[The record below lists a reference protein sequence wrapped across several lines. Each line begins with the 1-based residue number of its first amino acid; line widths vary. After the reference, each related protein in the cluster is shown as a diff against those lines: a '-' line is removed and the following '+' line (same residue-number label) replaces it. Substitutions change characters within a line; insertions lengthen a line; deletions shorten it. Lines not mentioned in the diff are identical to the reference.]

1 MKKIKILAGVA
12 GVGKSTYINQ
22 HKKDN
27 DLVLSSDQ
35 LRIEMY
41 GNLEEGNKHNGEVFN
56 ELNNRLRQAIKTH
69 DGDIYYD
76 KTSVSR
82 KQRAGLYKQIKKTA
96 ELNDYEIEVVLLH
109 KPLEQIKE
117 QNNERTGFARV
128 PDDVVERMY
137 KALQAPRIGVDCDS
151 FRVVAPDF
159 SEYMDEINHRV
170 DEPHN
175 SPYHAESLQEH
186 MDMVN
191 RSAEKTNDER
201 LIELAY
207 HHDLGKAVSRTRN
220 NKRSLATDYI
230 RHLYGEHD
238 RYMGHE
244 NVGSIYYLVKHKD
257 NLTPEVSDM
266 SMMIEYHM
274 LAHEQIPAQ
283 LIHRDKLSP
292 EMLETLAEF
301 AEIDSK
307 ARILDQTIFDTYQK
321 YLNSKNDLT
330 KAYQQKDSILI
341 STNFDR
347 DLHTL
352 KYLHGGV
359 DFTDIVNRNARGLTY
374 DSDGNIVTIGFEKF
388 FNYRQLDEYQTY
400 TDEFKEKYA
409 NTNRNLNLEVYE
421 KLDGTFITL
430 GLDKNDNLVAATSS
444 STRTEFTP
452 LAEDYFNNL
461 PNIDKIKTFMK
472 NTNMSLM
479 FEYTSPDNVIV
490 IPYDQTEFTLIGAR
504 QRDLTTPISE
514 YQELQVIAGIL
525 DLKVCQSQKMDL
537 DQIIEYQKTNKT
549 SEGFVARNEHGNLLK
564 FKTDYWF
571 EEKAKFGDIFF
582 GKTLTQQSVDIY
594 VDLYMNDEMDDFIA
608 YKNQRVGKGGLH
620 EIDQLYNQLQT
631 RVFEYR
637 TLTDKYKDFSRRDI
651 AQLDIDNMG
660 KSIIFKNKES
670 DEFTL
675 DEKQVKKIINEI
687 VQDIKANGQEFSEPS
702 IKDTEIDQLA
712 DQILDNILENSIQ
725 M

>member
-76 KTSVSR
+76 TTAVSR

-96 ELNDYEIEVVLLH
+96 ELNNYEIEVVLLH
-109 KPLEQIKE
+109 KPLEQNKA
-117 QNNERTGFARV
+117 QNNQRTGFARV
-128 PDDVVERMY
+128 PDDVIERMY
-137 KALQAPRIGVDCDS
+137 KALKAPRIGVDCDS
-151 FRVVAPDF
+151 VQVVAPDF
-159 SEYMDEINHRV
+159 SEYMDEINHRI

-175 SPYHAESLQEH
+175 SPYHAETLQEH

-191 RSAEKTNDER
+191 GLAEKTKDER

-244 NVGSIYYLVKHKD
+244 NVGSIYYLVKNKD

-274 LAHEQIPAQ
+274 LAHEEIPAQ
-283 LIHRDKLSP
+283 LIHRDKISP
-292 EMLETLAEF
+292 EMLETLAAF
-301 AEIDSK
+301 AGMDSN

-347 DLHTL
+347 DLYTV

-359 DFTDIVNRNARGLTY
+359 DFTDIMNRNARGLTY

-400 TDEFKEKYA
+400 TDDFKEKYSD
-409 NTNRNLNLEVYE
+409 TNRNLNLEVYE
-421 KLDGTFITL
+421 KLDGTFIAL
-430 GLDKNDNLVAATSS
+430 GLDKNENLVAATSS
-444 STRTEFTP
+444 STSSKYTQI
-452 LAEDYFNNL
+452 AEDYFNNL

-479 FEYTSPDNVIV
+479 FEYTSPDNLIV
-490 IPYDQTEFTLIGAR
+490 IPYNQTEFTLIGAR
-504 QRDLTTPISE
+504 QRDINAPISE
-514 YQELQVIAGIL
+514 YKELQVIAGL
-525 DLKVCQSQKMDL
+525 FDLKVCQSQKMDL

-549 SEGFVARNEHGNLLK
+549 SEGFVARNEYGNLLK

-571 EEKAKFGDIFF
+571 EEKENLGDLFF
-582 GKTLTQQSVDIY
+582 GNPLTQQKVNKY
-594 VDLYMNDEMDDFIA
+594 VELYLNDEMDDFLA

-620 EIDQLYNQLQT
+620 EIDHVYNQLQT
-631 RVFEYR
+631 RVSEYK
-637 TLTDKYKDFSRRDI
+637 TLTDKYKDLSRRDI
-651 AQLDIDNMG
+651 AQLDIDNIG
-660 KSIIFKNKES
+660 KSIIFRNKER
-670 DEFTL
+670 DGFTL

-687 VQDIKANGQEFSEPS
+687 VNDIKNSSKLDVSES
-702 IKDTEIDQLA
+702 IKDLDELA
-712 DQILDNILENSIQ
+712 DQIMDNIVENSIQ

>member
-22 HKKDN
+22 HKKEN
-27 DLVLSSDQ
+27 DIVLSSDQ
-35 LRIEMY
+35 LRIELY
-41 GNLEEGNKHNGEVFN
+41 GNLEEGNKYNGEVFN
-56 ELNNRLRQAIKTH
+56 ELNNRLRQAIKTG

-76 KTSVSR
+76 TTAVSR

-128 PDDVVERMY
+128 PDDVIERMY

-151 FRVVAPDF
+151 FQVIAPDF

-170 DEPHN
+170 NESHN

-191 RSAEKTNDER
+191 RSAKETNNER

-244 NVGSIYYLVKHKD
+244 NVGSIYYLVKNKD
-257 NLTPEVSDM
+257 NLTPDVSDM

-283 LIHRDKLSP
+283 LIHRDKISP
-292 EMLETLAEF
+292 EMLATLSEF

-347 DLHTL
+347 DLYTL

-359 DFTDIVNRNARGLTY
+359 DFTDIMNRNARGLTY

-400 TDEFKEKYA
+400 TDDFKEKYSD
-409 NTNRNLNLEVYE
+409 TNRNLNLEVYE

-430 GLDKNDNLVAATSS
+430 GLDKNENLVAATSS
-444 STRTEFTP
+444 STSSKYTQI
-452 LAEDYFNNL
+452 AEDYFNNL

-479 FEYTSPDNVIV
+479 FEYTSPDNLIV
-490 IPYDQTEFTLIGAR
+490 IPYNQTEFTLIGAR
-504 QRDLTTPISE
+504 QRDITAPISE
-514 YQELQVIAGIL
+514 YKELQVIAGL
-525 DLKVCQSQKMDL
+525 FDLKVCQSQKMDL

-549 SEGFVARNEHGNLLK
+549 SEGFVARNEYGNLLK

-571 EEKAKFGDIFF
+571 EEKENLGDLFF
-582 GKTLTQQSVDIY
+582 GNPLTQQKVNKY
-594 VDLYMNDEMDDFIA
+594 VELYLNDEMDDFIA
-608 YKNQRVGKGGLH
+608 YKNQRVGKGGLQ
-620 EIDQLYNQLQT
+620 EIDHLYNQLQT
-631 RVFEYR
+631 RVSEYK
-637 TLTDKYKDFSRRDI
+637 TLTDKYKDLSRRDI
-651 AQLDIDNMG
+651 AQLDIDNIG
-660 KSIIFKNKES
+660 KSIIFKNKER
-670 DEFTL
+670 DGFTL

-687 VQDIKANGQEFSEPS
+687 VNDIKNSSKLDVSES
-702 IKDTEIDQLA
+702 IKDLDELA
-712 DQILDNILENSIQ
+712 DQIMDNIVENSIQ

>member
-12 GVGKSTYINQ
+12 GVGKSTYINK

-35 LRIEMY
+35 LRIELY

-56 ELNNRLRQAIKTH
+56 ELNNRLRQAIKTS

-76 KTSVSR
+76 TTAVSR

-117 QNNERTGFARV
+117 QNNQRTGFARV
-128 PDDVVERMY
+128 PDDIIERMY
-137 KALQAPRIGVDCDS
+137 KALQAPRIGVDCDR
-151 FRVVAPDF
+151 FQVVAPDF

-170 DEPHN
+170 AEPHN

-191 RSAEKTNDER
+191 MSAEQTKEER

-244 NVGSIYYLVKHKD
+244 NVGSIYYLVKNKD

-274 LAHEQIPAQ
+274 LAHEEIPAQ

-301 AEIDSK
+301 AEIDSN

-321 YLNSKNDLT
+321 YLNSKNNLT

-352 KYLHGGV
+352 KYLHDGV
-359 DFTDIVNRNARGLTY
+359 DFTDQRNRNARGLTY

-400 TDEFKEKYA
+400 TDDFKEKYSD
-409 NTNRNLNLEVYE
+409 TKRNLNLEVYE

-430 GLDKNDNLVAATSS
+430 GIDKNDNLVAATSN
-444 STRTEFTP
+444 STRLQYTQI
-452 LAEDYFNNL
+452 AEDYFNNL

-479 FEYTSPDNVIV
+479 FEYTSPDNLIV
-490 IPYDQTEFTLIGAR
+490 IPYEQTEFTLIGAR
-504 QRDLTTPISE
+504 QRDINAPISE
-514 YQELQVIAGIL
+514 YKELQVIAGL
-525 DLKVCQSQKMDL
+525 FDLKVCQSQKMDL

-549 SEGFVARNEHGNLLK
+549 SEGFVARNEYGNLLK

-571 EEKAKFGDIFF
+571 EEKETLGDLFF
-582 GKTLTQQSVDIY
+582 GNPLTQQKVNKY
-594 VDLYMNDEMDDFIA
+594 VELYMNDEMDDFLA
-608 YKNQRVGKGGLH
+608 YKNQRVGKGGLQ

-631 RVFEYR
+631 RVSEYK
-637 TLTDKYKDFSRRDI
+637 TLTDKYKDLSRRDI
-651 AQLDIDNMG
+651 AQLDIDDIG
-660 KSIIFKNKES
+660 KSIIFRNKER
-670 DEFTL
+670 DEFTV
-675 DEKQVKKIINEI
+675 DEKQVKKIASEI
-687 VQDIKANGQEFSEPS
+687 VNDLKNSPKLDASES
-702 IKDTEIDQLA
+702 IKDLDELA
-712 DQILDNILENSIQ
+712 DQILDNMLENSIQ

>member
-12 GVGKSTYINQ
+12 GVDKSTYINQ
-22 HKKDN
+22 HKKEN
-27 DLVLSSDQ
+27 DIVLSSDQ
-35 LRIEMY
+35 LRIELY
-41 GNLEEGNKHNGEVFN
+41 GNLEEGNKYNGEVFN
-56 ELNNRLRQAIKTH
+56 ELNNRLRQAIKTG

-76 KTSVSR
+76 TTAVSR

-128 PDDVVERMY
+128 PDDVIERMY

-151 FRVVAPDF
+151 FQVIAPDF

-170 DEPHN
+170 NESHN

-191 RSAEKTNDER
+191 RSAKETNNER

-244 NVGSIYYLVKHKD
+244 NVGSIYYLVKNKD
-257 NLTPEVSDM
+257 NLTPDVSDM

-283 LIHRDKLSP
+283 LIHRDKISP
-292 EMLETLAEF
+292 EMLATLSEF

-347 DLHTL
+347 DLYTL

-359 DFTDIVNRNARGLTY
+359 DFTDIMNRNARGLTY

-400 TDEFKEKYA
+400 TDDFKEKYSD
-409 NTNRNLNLEVYE
+409 TNRNLNLEVYE

-430 GLDKNDNLVAATSS
+430 GLDKNENLVAATSS
-444 STRTEFTP
+444 STSSKYTQI
-452 LAEDYFNNL
+452 AEDYFNNL

-479 FEYTSPDNVIV
+479 FEYTSPDNLIV
-490 IPYDQTEFTLIGAR
+490 IPYNQTEFTLIGAR
-504 QRDLTTPISE
+504 QRDITAPISE
-514 YQELQVIAGIL
+514 YKELQVIAGL
-525 DLKVCQSQKMDL
+525 FDLKVCQSQKMDL

-549 SEGFVARNEHGNLLK
+549 SEGFVARNEYGNLLK

-571 EEKAKFGDIFF
+571 EEKENLGDLFF
-582 GKTLTQQSVDIY
+582 GNPLTQQKVNKY
-594 VDLYMNDEMDDFIA
+594 VELYLNDEMDDFIA
-608 YKNQRVGKGGLH
+608 YKNQRVGKGGLQ
-620 EIDQLYNQLQT
+620 EIDHLYNQLQT
-631 RVFEYR
+631 RVSEYK
-637 TLTDKYKDFSRRDI
+637 TLTDKYKDLSRRDI
-651 AQLDIDNMG
+651 AQLDIDNIG
-660 KSIIFKNKES
+660 KSIIFKNKER
-670 DEFTL
+670 DGFTL

-687 VQDIKANGQEFSEPS
+687 VNDIKNSSKLDVSES
-702 IKDTEIDQLA
+702 IKDLDELA
-712 DQILDNILENSIQ
+712 DQIMDNIVENSIQ

>member
-76 KTSVSR
+76 TTAVSR

-96 ELNDYEIEVVLLH
+96 ELNNYEIEVVLLH
-109 KPLEQIKE
+109 KPLEQNKA
-117 QNNERTGFARV
+117 QNNQRTGFARV
-128 PDDVVERMY
+128 PDDVIERMY
-137 KALQAPRIGVDCDS
+137 KALKAPRIGVDCDS
-151 FRVVAPDF
+151 FQVVAPDF
-159 SEYMDEINHRV
+159 SEYMDEINHRI

-175 SPYHAESLQEH
+175 SPYHAETLQEH

-191 RSAEKTNDER
+191 GLAEKTKDER

-244 NVGSIYYLVKHKD
+244 NVGSIYYLVKNKD

-274 LAHEQIPAQ
+274 LAHEEIPAQ
-283 LIHRDKLSP
+283 LIHRDKISP
-292 EMLETLAEF
+292 EMLETLAAF
-301 AEIDSK
+301 AGMDSN

-330 KAYQQKDSILI
+330 KAYQQKDSISI

-347 DLHTL
+347 DLYTV

-359 DFTDIVNRNARGLTY
+359 DFTDIMNRNARGLTY

-400 TDEFKEKYA
+400 TDDFKEKYSD
-409 NTNRNLNLEVYE
+409 TNRNLNLEVYE

-430 GLDKNDNLVAATSS
+430 GLDKNENLVAATSS
-444 STRTEFTP
+444 STSSKYTQI
-452 LAEDYFNNL
+452 AEDYFNNL

-479 FEYTSPDNVIV
+479 FEYTSPDNLIV
-490 IPYDQTEFTLIGAR
+490 IPYNQTEFTLIGAR
-504 QRDLTTPISE
+504 QRDINAPISE
-514 YQELQVIAGIL
+514 YKELQVIAGL
-525 DLKVCQSQKMDL
+525 FDLKVCQSQKMDL

-549 SEGFVARNEHGNLLK
+549 SEGFVARNEYGNLLK

-571 EEKAKFGDIFF
+571 EEKENLGDLFF
-582 GKTLTQQSVDIY
+582 GNPLTQQKVNKY
-594 VDLYMNDEMDDFIA
+594 VELYLNDEMDDFIA
-608 YKNQRVGKGGLH
+608 YKNQRDGKGGLQ
-620 EIDQLYNQLQT
+620 EIEQLYNQLQT
-631 RVFEYR
+631 RVSEYK
-637 TLTDKYKDFSRRDI
+637 TLTDKYKDLSRRDI
-651 AQLDIDNMG
+651 AQLDIDNIG
-660 KSIIFKNKES
+660 KSIIFKNKEK
-670 DEFTL
+670 DDFTV
-675 DEKQVKKIINEI
+675 DEKQVKKIANEI
-687 VQDIKANGQEFSEPS
+687 VNDLKNSPKLDISES
-702 IKDTEIDQLA
+702 IKDLDEMA
-712 DQILDNILENSIQ
+712 DQILDNMLENSIQ

>member
-76 KTSVSR
+76 TTAVSR

-96 ELNDYEIEVVLLH
+96 ELNNYEIEVVLLH
-109 KPLEQIKE
+109 KPLEQNKA
-117 QNNERTGFARV
+117 QNNQRTGFARV
-128 PDDVVERMY
+128 PDDVIERMY
-137 KALQAPRIGVDCDS
+137 KALKAPRIGVDCDS
-151 FRVVAPDF
+151 FQVVAPDF
-159 SEYMDEINHRV
+159 SEYMDEINHRI

-175 SPYHAESLQEH
+175 SPYHAETLQEH

-191 RSAEKTNDER
+191 GLAEKTKDER

-244 NVGSIYYLVKHKD
+244 NVGSIYYLVKNKD

-266 SMMIEYHM
+266 SMMIEYNM
-274 LAHEQIPAQ
+274 LAHEEIPAQ
-283 LIHRDKLSP
+283 LIHRDKISP
-292 EMLETLAEF
+292 EMLETLAAF
-301 AEIDSK
+301 AGMDSN

-347 DLHTL
+347 DLYTV

-359 DFTDIVNRNARGLTY
+359 DFTDIMNRNARGLTY

-400 TDEFKEKYA
+400 TDDFKEKYSD
-409 NTNRNLNLEVYE
+409 TNRNLNLEVYE
-421 KLDGTFITL
+421 KLDGTFIAL
-430 GLDKNDNLVAATSS
+430 GLDKNENLVAATSS
-444 STRTEFTP
+444 STSSKYTQI
-452 LAEDYFNNL
+452 AEDYFNNL

-479 FEYTSPDNVIV
+479 FEYTSPDNFIV
-490 IPYDQTEFTLIGAR
+490 IPYNQTEFPLIGAR
-504 QRDLTTPISE
+504 QRDINAPISE
-514 YQELQVIAGIL
+514 YKELQVIAGL
-525 DLKVCQSQKMDL
+525 FDLKVCQSQKMDL

-549 SEGFVARNEHGNLLK
+549 SEGFVARNEYGNLLK

-571 EEKAKFGDIFF
+571 EEKENLGDLFF
-582 GKTLTQQSVDIY
+582 GNPLTQQKVNKY
-594 VDLYMNDEMDDFIA
+594 VELYLNDEMDDFIA
-608 YKNQRVGKGGLH
+608 YKNQRVGKGGLQ
-620 EIDQLYNQLQT
+620 EIEQLYNQLQT
-631 RVFEYR
+631 RVSEYK
-637 TLTDKYKDFSRRDI
+637 TLTDKYKDLSRRDI
-651 AQLDIDNMG
+651 AQLDIDNIG
-660 KSIIFKNKES
+660 KSIIFKNKEK
-670 DEFTL
+670 DDFTV
-675 DEKQVKKIINEI
+675 DEKQVKKIANEI
-687 VQDIKANGQEFSEPS
+687 VNDLKNSPKLDISES
-702 IKDTEIDQLA
+702 IKDLDEMA
-712 DQILDNILENSIQ
+712 DQILDNMLENSIQ

>member
-22 HKKDN
+22 HKKEN
-27 DLVLSSDQ
+27 DIVLSSDQ
-35 LRIEMY
+35 LRIELY
-41 GNLEEGNKHNGEVFN
+41 GNLEEGNKYNGEVFN
-56 ELNNRLRQAIKTH
+56 ELNNRLRQAIKTG

-76 KTSVSR
+76 TTAVSR

-128 PDDVVERMY
+128 PDDVIERMY

-151 FRVVAPDF
+151 FQVIAPDF

-170 DEPHN
+170 NESHN

-191 RSAEKTNDER
+191 RSAKETNNER

-244 NVGSIYYLVKHKD
+244 NVGSIYYLVKNKD
-257 NLTPEVSDM
+257 NLTPDVSDM

-330 KAYQQKDSILI
+330 DAYQHKDSILI

-347 DLHTL
+347 DLYTL

-359 DFTDIVNRNARGLTY
+359 DFTDPLNRNARGLTY

-400 TDEFKEKYA
+400 TDDFKEKYSD
-409 NTNRNLNLEVYE
+409 TNRNLNLEVYE

-430 GLDKNDNLVAATSS
+430 GLDKNENLVAATSS
-444 STRTEFTP
+444 STSSKYTQI
-452 LAEDYFNNL
+452 AEDYFNNL

-479 FEYTSPDNVIV
+479 FEYTSPDNLIV
-490 IPYDQTEFTLIGAR
+490 IPYNQTEFTLIGAR
-504 QRDLTTPISE
+504 QRDITAPISE
-514 YQELQVIAGIL
+514 YKELQVIAGL
-525 DLKVCQSQKMDL
+525 FDLKVCQSQKMDL

-549 SEGFVARNEHGNLLK
+549 SEGFVARNEYGNLLK

-571 EEKAKFGDIFF
+571 EEKENLGDLFF
-582 GKTLTQQSVDIY
+582 GNPLTQQKVNKY
-594 VDLYMNDEMDDFIA
+594 VELYLNDEMDDFIA
-608 YKNQRVGKGGLH
+608 YKNQRVGKGGLQ
-620 EIDQLYNQLQT
+620 EIDHLYNQLQT
-631 RVFEYR
+631 RVSEYK
-637 TLTDKYKDFSRRDI
+637 TLTDKYKDLSRRDI
-651 AQLDIDNMG
+651 AQLDIDNIG
-660 KSIIFKNKES
+660 KSIIFKNKER
-670 DEFTL
+670 DGFTL

-687 VQDIKANGQEFSEPS
+687 VNDIKNSSKLDVSES
-702 IKDTEIDQLA
+702 IKDLDELA
-712 DQILDNILENSIQ
+712 DQIMDNIVENSIQ

>member
-12 GVGKSTYINQ
+12 GVDKSTYINQ
-22 HKKDN
+22 HKKEN
-27 DLVLSSDQ
+27 DIVLSSDQ
-35 LRIEMY
+35 LRIELY
-41 GNLEEGNKHNGEVFN
+41 GNLEEGNKYNGEVFN
-56 ELNNRLRQAIKTH
+56 ELNNRLRQAIKTG

-76 KTSVSR
+76 TTAVSR

-128 PDDVVERMY
+128 PDDVIERMY

-151 FRVVAPDF
+151 FQVIAPDF

-170 DEPHN
+170 NESHN

-191 RSAEKTNDER
+191 RSAKETNNER

-244 NVGSIYYLVKHKD
+244 NVGSIYYLVKNKD
-257 NLTPEVSDM
+257 NLTPDVSDM

-330 KAYQQKDSILI
+330 DAYQHKDSILI

-347 DLHTL
+347 DLYTL

-359 DFTDIVNRNARGLTY
+359 DFTDPLNRNARGLTY

-400 TDEFKEKYA
+400 TDDFKEKYSD
-409 NTNRNLNLEVYE
+409 TNRNLNLEVYE

-430 GLDKNDNLVAATSS
+430 GLDKNENLVAATSS
-444 STRTEFTP
+444 STSSKYTQI
-452 LAEDYFNNL
+452 AEDYFNNL

-479 FEYTSPDNVIV
+479 FEYTSPDNLIV
-490 IPYDQTEFTLIGAR
+490 IPYNQTEFTLIGAR
-504 QRDLTTPISE
+504 QRDITAPISE
-514 YQELQVIAGIL
+514 YKELQVIAGL
-525 DLKVCQSQKMDL
+525 FDLKVCQSQKMDL

-549 SEGFVARNEHGNLLK
+549 SEGFVARNEYGNLLK

-571 EEKAKFGDIFF
+571 EEKENLGDLFF
-582 GKTLTQQSVDIY
+582 GNPLTQQKVNKY
-594 VDLYMNDEMDDFIA
+594 VELYLNDEMDDFIA
-608 YKNQRVGKGGLH
+608 YKNQRVGKGGLQ
-620 EIDQLYNQLQT
+620 EIDHLYNQLQT
-631 RVFEYR
+631 RVSEYK
-637 TLTDKYKDFSRRDI
+637 TLTDKYKDLSRRDI
-651 AQLDIDNMG
+651 AQLDIDNIG
-660 KSIIFKNKES
+660 KSIIFKNKER
-670 DEFTL
+670 DGFTL

-687 VQDIKANGQEFSEPS
+687 VNDIKNSSKLDVSES
-702 IKDTEIDQLA
+702 IKDLDELA
-712 DQILDNILENSIQ
+712 DQIMDNIVENSIQ

>member
-76 KTSVSR
+76 TTAVSR

-96 ELNDYEIEVVLLH
+96 ELNNYEIEVVLLH
-109 KPLEQIKE
+109 KPLEQNKA
-117 QNNERTGFARV
+117 QNNQRTGFARV
-128 PDDVVERMY
+128 PDDVIERMY
-137 KALQAPRIGVDCDS
+137 KALKAPRIGVDCDS
-151 FRVVAPDF
+151 FQVVAPDF
-159 SEYMDEINHRV
+159 SEYMDEINHRI

-175 SPYHAESLQEH
+175 SPYHAETLQEH

-191 RSAEKTNDER
+191 GLAEKTKDER

-244 NVGSIYYLVKHKD
+244 NVGSIYYLVKNKD

-266 SMMIEYHM
+266 SMMIEYNM
-274 LAHEQIPAQ
+274 LAHEEIPAQ
-283 LIHRDKLSP
+283 LIHRDKISP
-292 EMLETLAEF
+292 EMLETLAAF
-301 AEIDSK
+301 AGMDSN

-347 DLHTL
+347 DLYTV

-359 DFTDIVNRNARGLTY
+359 DFTDIMNRNARGLTY

-400 TDEFKEKYA
+400 TDDFKEKYSD
-409 NTNRNLNLEVYE
+409 TNRNLNLEVYE
-421 KLDGTFITL
+421 KLDGTFIAL
-430 GLDKNDNLVAATSS
+430 GLDKNENLVAATSS
-444 STRTEFTP
+444 STSSKYTQI
-452 LAEDYFNNL
+452 AEDYFNNL

-479 FEYTSPDNVIV
+479 FEYTSPDNLIV
-490 IPYDQTEFTLIGAR
+490 IPYNQTEFPLIGAR
-504 QRDLTTPISE
+504 QRDINAPISE
-514 YQELQVIAGIL
+514 YKELQVIAGL
-525 DLKVCQSQKMDL
+525 FDLKVCQSQKMDL

-549 SEGFVARNEHGNLLK
+549 SEGFVARNEYGNLLK

-571 EEKAKFGDIFF
+571 EEKENLGDLFF
-582 GKTLTQQSVDIY
+582 GNPLTQQKVNKY
-594 VDLYMNDEMDDFIA
+594 VELYLNDEMDDFIA
-608 YKNQRVGKGGLH
+608 YKNQRVGKGGLQ
-620 EIDQLYNQLQT
+620 EIEQLYNQLQT
-631 RVFEYR
+631 RVSEYK
-637 TLTDKYKDFSRRDI
+637 TLTDKYKDLSRRDI
-651 AQLDIDNMG
+651 AQLDIDNIG
-660 KSIIFKNKES
+660 KSIIFKNKEK
-670 DEFTL
+670 DDFTV
-675 DEKQVKKIINEI
+675 DEKQVKKIANEI
-687 VQDIKANGQEFSEPS
+687 VNDLKNSPKLDISES
-702 IKDTEIDQLA
+702 IKDLDEMA
-712 DQILDNILENSIQ
+712 DQILDNMLENSIQ

>member
-12 GVGKSTYINQ
+12 GVGKSNYVNQ

-41 GNLEEGNKHNGEVFN
+41 GNLEEGNKYPGEVFT

-76 KTSVSR
+76 TTAVSR

-359 DFTDIVNRNARGLTY
+359 DFTDQLNRNARGLTY

-400 TDEFKEKYA
+400 TDDFKKKYSD
-409 NTNRNLNLEVYE
+409 TNRNLNLEVYE
-421 KLDGTFITL
+421 KMDGTFITL

-444 STRTEFTP
+444 STSLKYTQT
-452 LAEDYFNNL
+452 AEDYFNNL

-472 NTNMSLM
+472 NTNMSLI
-479 FEYTSPDNVIV
+479 FEYTSPDNMIV
-490 IPYDQTEFTLIGAR
+490 IPYDKTEFTLIGAR
-504 QRDLTTPISE
+504 QRDINAPISE
-514 YQELQVIAGIL
+514 YKELQVIAGL
-525 DLKVCQSQKMDL
+525 FDLKVCQSQK
-537 DQIIEYQKTNKT
+537 KWT
-549 SEGFVARNEHGNLLK
+549 
-564 FKTDYWF
+564 
-571 EEKAKFGDIFF
+571 
-582 GKTLTQQSVDIY
+582 
-594 VDLYMNDEMDDFIA
+594 
-608 YKNQRVGKGGLH
+608 
-620 EIDQLYNQLQT
+620 
-631 RVFEYR
+631 
-637 TLTDKYKDFSRRDI
+637 
-651 AQLDIDNMG
+651 
-660 KSIIFKNKES
+660 
-670 DEFTL
+670 
-675 DEKQVKKIINEI
+675 
-687 VQDIKANGQEFSEPS
+687 
-702 IKDTEIDQLA
+702 
-712 DQILDNILENSIQ
+712 
-725 M
+725 

>member
-35 LRIEMY
+35 LRIELY

-56 ELNNRLRQAIKTH
+56 ELNNRLRQAIKTS

-76 KTSVSR
+76 TTAVSR

-117 QNNERTGFARV
+117 QNNQRAGFARV
-128 PDDVVERMY
+128 PDDIIERMY
-137 KALQAPRIGVDCDS
+137 KGLQAPRIGVDCDS
-151 FRVVAPDF
+151 FHVVAPDF

-175 SPYHAESLQEH
+175 SPYHAETLQEH

-191 RSAEKTNDER
+191 RSAEQTKDER

-244 NVGSIYYLVKHKD
+244 NVGSIYYLVKNKD
-257 NLTPEVSDM
+257 NLTPEVLDM

-274 LAHEQIPAQ
+274 LAHEEIPAQ

-301 AEIDSK
+301 AEIDSN

-321 YLNSKNDLT
+321 YLKSKNDLT
-330 KAYQQKDSILI
+330 KAYQQKNSILI

-359 DFTDIVNRNARGLTY
+359 DFTDQLNRNARGLTY

-400 TDEFKEKYA
+400 TDEFKEKYSD
-409 NTNRNLNLEVYE
+409 TKRNLNLEVYE

-430 GLDKNDNLVAATSS
+430 GIDKNDNLVAATSS
-444 STRTEFTP
+444 STSSKYTQI
-452 LAEDYFNNL
+452 AEDYFNNL
-461 PNIDKIKTFMK
+461 PNIDQIKTFMK

-479 FEYTSPDNVIV
+479 FEYTSPDNMIV
-490 IPYDQTEFTLIGAR
+490 IPYEQTEFTLIGAR
-504 QRDLTTPISE
+504 QRDINAPISE
-514 YQELQVIAGIL
+514 YKELQVIAGL
-525 DLKVCQSQKMDL
+525 FDLKVCQSQKMDL

-549 SEGFVARNEHGNLLK
+549 SEGFVARNEYGNLLK

-571 EEKAKFGDIFF
+571 EEKENLGDLFF
-582 GKTLTQQSVDIY
+582 GNPLTQQKVNKY
-594 VDLYMNDEMDDFIA
+594 VELYMNDEMDDFIA
-608 YKNQRVGKGGLH
+608 YKNQRVGKGGLQ
-620 EIDQLYNQLQT
+620 EIDHLYNQLQT
-631 RVFEYR
+631 RVSEYK
-637 TLTDKYKDFSRRDI
+637 TLTDKYKDLSRRDI
-651 AQLDIDNMG
+651 AQLDIDNIG
-660 KSIIFKNKES
+660 KSIIFRNKER
-670 DEFTL
+670 DEFTVN
-675 DEKQVKKIINEI
+675 EKQVEKIASEI
-687 VQDIKANGQEFSEPS
+687 VNDLKNSPKLDASES
-702 IKDTEIDQLA
+702 IKELDELV
-712 DQILDNILENSIQ
+712 DQILDNILENSLQ

>member
-22 HKKDN
+22 HKKEN

-35 LRIEMY
+35 LRIELY
-41 GNLEEGNKHNGEVFN
+41 GNLEEGNKYNGEVFN

-76 KTSVSR
+76 TTAVSR

-444 STRTEFTP
+444 STSSKYTQ

-479 FEYTSPDNVIV
+479 FEYTSPDNMIV
-490 IPYDQTEFTLIGAR
+490 IPYNQTEFTLIGAR
-504 QRDLTTPISE
+504 QRDINAPISE
-514 YQELQVIAGIL
+514 YKELQVIAGL
-525 DLKVCQSQKMDL
+525 FDLKVCQSQKMDL

-549 SEGFVARNEHGNLLK
+549 SEGFVARNEYGNLLK

-571 EEKAKFGDIFF
+571 EEKENLGDLFF
-582 GKTLTQQSVDIY
+582 GNPLTQQKVNKY
-594 VDLYMNDEMDDFIA
+594 VELYMNDEMDDFLA

-631 RVFEYR
+631 RISEYK
-637 TLTDKYKDFSRRDI
+637 TLTDKYKDLSRRDI
-651 AQLDIDNMG
+651 AQLDIDDIG
-660 KSIIFKNKES
+660 KSIIFKNKEK
-670 DEFTL
+670 DDFTV
-675 DEKQVKKIINEI
+675 DEKQVKKIANEI
-687 VQDIKANGQEFSEPS
+687 VNDLKNSPKLDVSES
-702 IKDTEIDQLA
+702 IKDLDQLA
-712 DQILDNILENSIQ
+712 VQILDNILENSIQ

>member
-35 LRIEMY
+35 LRIELY

-56 ELNNRLRQAIKTH
+56 ELNNRLRQAIKTS

-76 KTSVSR
+76 TTAVSR

-117 QNNERTGFARV
+117 QNNQRAGFARV
-128 PDDVVERMY
+128 PDDIIERMY
-137 KALQAPRIGVDCDS
+137 KGLQAPRIGVDCDS
-151 FRVVAPDF
+151 FHVVAPDF

-175 SPYHAESLQEH
+175 SPYHAETLQEH

-191 RSAEKTNDER
+191 RSAEQTKDER

-244 NVGSIYYLVKHKD
+244 NVGSIYYLVKNKD

-274 LAHEQIPAQ
+274 LAHEEIPAQ

-301 AEIDSK
+301 AEIDSN

-321 YLNSKNDLT
+321 YLKSKNDLT
-330 KAYQQKDSILI
+330 KAYQQKNSILI

-359 DFTDIVNRNARGLTY
+359 DFTDQLNRNARGLTY

-400 TDEFKEKYA
+400 TDDFKEKYSD
-409 NTNRNLNLEVYE
+409 TKRNLNLEVYE

-430 GLDKNDNLVAATSS
+430 GIDKNDNLVAATSS
-444 STRTEFTP
+444 STSSQYTQI
-452 LAEDYFNNL
+452 AEDYFNNL
-461 PNIDKIKTFMK
+461 PNIDQIKTFMK

-479 FEYTSPDNVIV
+479 FEYTSPDNMIV
-490 IPYDQTEFTLIGAR
+490 IPYEQTEFTLIGAR
-504 QRDLTTPISE
+504 QRDINAPISE
-514 YQELQVIAGIL
+514 YKELQVIAGL
-525 DLKVCQSQKMDL
+525 FDLKVCQSQKMDL

-549 SEGFVARNEHGNLLK
+549 SEGFVARNEYGNLLK

-571 EEKAKFGDIFF
+571 EEKENLGDLFF
-582 GKTLTQQSVDIY
+582 GNPLTQQKVNKY
-594 VDLYMNDEMDDFIA
+594 VELYMNDEMDDFLA
-608 YKNQRVGKGGLH
+608 YKNQRVGTGGLQ

-631 RVFEYR
+631 RVSEYK
-637 TLTDKYKDFSRRDI
+637 TLTDKYKDLSRRDI
-651 AQLDIDNMG
+651 AQLDIDDIG
-660 KSIIFKNKES
+660 KSIIFRNKER
-670 DEFTL
+670 DEFTV
-675 DEKQVKKIINEI
+675 DEKQVKKIASEI
-687 VQDIKANGQEFSEPS
+687 VNDLKNSPKLDASES
-702 IKDTEIDQLA
+702 IKELDELV
-712 DQILDNILENSIQ
+712 DQILDNILENSLQ

>member
-76 KTSVSR
+76 TTAVSR

-96 ELNDYEIEVVLLH
+96 ELNNYEIEVVLLH
-109 KPLEQIKE
+109 KPLEQNKA
-117 QNNERTGFARV
+117 QNNQRTGFARV
-128 PDDVVERMY
+128 PDDVIERMY
-137 KALQAPRIGVDCDS
+137 KALKAPRIGVDCDS
-151 FRVVAPDF
+151 FQVVAPDF
-159 SEYMDEINHRV
+159 SEYMDEINHQI

-175 SPYHAESLQEH
+175 SPYHAETLQEH

-191 RSAEKTNDER
+191 GLAEKTKDER

-244 NVGSIYYLVKHKD
+244 NVGSIYYLVKNKD

-274 LAHEQIPAQ
+274 LAHKEIPAQ
-283 LIHRDKLSP
+283 LIHRDKISP
-292 EMLETLAEF
+292 EMLETLAAF
-301 AEIDSK
+301 AGMDSN

-347 DLHTL
+347 YLYTV
-352 KYLHGGV
+352 KYIHGGV
-359 DFTDIVNRNARGLTY
+359 DFTDIMNRNARGLTY

-400 TDEFKEKYA
+400 TDDFKEKYSD
-409 NTNRNLNLEVYE
+409 TNRNLNLEVYE

-430 GLDKNDNLVAATSS
+430 GLDKNENLVAATSS
-444 STRTEFTP
+444 STSSKYTQI
-452 LAEDYFNNL
+452 AEDYFNNL

-479 FEYTSPDNVIV
+479 FEYTSPDNLIV
-490 IPYDQTEFTLIGAR
+490 IPYNQTEFTLIGAR
-504 QRDLTTPISE
+504 QRDINAPISE
-514 YQELQVIAGIL
+514 YKELQVISGL
-525 DLKVCQSQKMDL
+525 FDLKVCQSQKMDL

-549 SEGFVARNEHGNLLK
+549 SEGFVARNEYGNLLK

-571 EEKAKFGDIFF
+571 EEKENLGDLFF
-582 GKTLTQQSVDIY
+582 GNPLTQQKVNKY
-594 VDLYMNDEMDDFIA
+594 VELYLNDEMDDFIA
-608 YKNQRVGKGGLH
+608 YKNQRVGKGGLQ
-620 EIDQLYNQLQT
+620 EIEQLYNQLQT
-631 RVFEYR
+631 RVSEYK
-637 TLTDKYKDFSRRDI
+637 TLTDKYKDLSRRDI
-651 AQLDIDNMG
+651 AQLDIDDIG
-660 KSIIFKNKES
+660 KSIIFRNKEK
-670 DEFTL
+670 DDFTL
-675 DEKQVKKIINEI
+675 DEKQVKKIVNEI
-687 VQDIKANGQEFSEPS
+687 VNDLKHSPKPDVSES
-702 IKDTEIDQLA
+702 IKNLDELA
-712 DQILDNILENSIQ
+712 DQILDNMLENSIQ

>member
-22 HKKDN
+22 HKKEN
-27 DLVLSSDQ
+27 DIVLSSDQ
-35 LRIEMY
+35 LRIELY
-41 GNLEEGNKHNGEVFN
+41 GNLEEGNKYNGEVFN
-56 ELNNRLRQAIKTH
+56 ELNNRLRQAIKTG

-76 KTSVSR
+76 TTAVSR

-128 PDDVVERMY
+128 PDDVLERMY

-151 FRVVAPDF
+151 FQVIAPDF

-170 DEPHN
+170 NESHN

-191 RSAEKTNDER
+191 RSAKETNNER

-244 NVGSIYYLVKHKD
+244 NVGSIYYLVKNKD
-257 NLTPEVSDM
+257 NLTPDVSDM

-330 KAYQQKDSILI
+330 DAYQHKDSILI

-347 DLHTL
+347 DLYTL

-359 DFTDIVNRNARGLTY
+359 DFTDPLNRNARGLTY

-400 TDEFKEKYA
+400 TDDFKEKYSD
-409 NTNRNLNLEVYE
+409 TNRNLNLEVYE

-430 GLDKNDNLVAATSS
+430 GLDKNENLVAATSS
-444 STRTEFTP
+444 STSSKYTQI
-452 LAEDYFNNL
+452 AEDYFNNL

-479 FEYTSPDNVIV
+479 FEYTSPDNLIV
-490 IPYDQTEFTLIGAR
+490 IPYNQTEFTLIGAR
-504 QRDLTTPISE
+504 QRDITAPISE
-514 YQELQVIAGIL
+514 YKELQVIAGL
-525 DLKVCQSQKMDL
+525 FDLKVCQSQKMDL

-549 SEGFVARNEHGNLLK
+549 SEGFVARNEYGNLLK

-571 EEKAKFGDIFF
+571 EEKENLGDLFF
-582 GKTLTQQSVDIY
+582 GNPLTQQKVNKY
-594 VDLYMNDEMDDFIA
+594 VELYLNDEMDDFIA
-608 YKNQRVGKGGLH
+608 YKNQRVGKGGLQ
-620 EIDQLYNQLQT
+620 EIDHLYNQLQT
-631 RVFEYR
+631 RVSEYK
-637 TLTDKYKDFSRRDI
+637 TLTDKYKDLSRRDI
-651 AQLDIDNMG
+651 AQLDIDNIG
-660 KSIIFKNKES
+660 KSIIFKNKER
-670 DEFTL
+670 DGFTL

-687 VQDIKANGQEFSEPS
+687 VNDIKNSSKLDVSES
-702 IKDTEIDQLA
+702 IKDLDELA
-712 DQILDNILENSIQ
+712 DQIMDNIVENSIQ

>member
-76 KTSVSR
+76 TTAVSR

-96 ELNDYEIEVVLLH
+96 ELNNYEIEVVLLH
-109 KPLEQIKE
+109 KPLEQNKA
-117 QNNERTGFARV
+117 QNNQRTGFARV
-128 PDDVVERMY
+128 PDDVIERMY
-137 KALQAPRIGVDCDS
+137 KALKAPRIGVDCDS
-151 FRVVAPDF
+151 FQVVAPDF
-159 SEYMDEINHRV
+159 SEYMDEINHRI

-175 SPYHAESLQEH
+175 SPYHAETLQEH

-191 RSAEKTNDER
+191 GLAEKTKDER

-244 NVGSIYYLVKHKD
+244 NVGSIYYLVKNKD
-257 NLTPEVSDM
+257 NITPEVSDM

-301 AEIDSK
+301 AGMDSN

-321 YLNSKNDLT
+321 YLTSKNDLT

-347 DLHTL
+347 DLYTL

-359 DFTDIVNRNARGLTY
+359 DFTDPLNRNARGLTY

-388 FNYRQLDEYQTY
+388 FNYKELEEYQTY
-400 TDEFKEKYA
+400 TDDFKQKYA
-409 NTNRNLNLEVYE
+409 NTNRNHNLEVYD

-452 LAEDYFNNL
+452 LAEEYFNNR

-490 IPYDQTEFTLIGAR
+490 IPYDKTEFTLIGAR
-504 QRDLTTPISE
+504 QRDITAPISE
-514 YQELQVIAGIL
+514 YKELQVIAGIL
-525 DLKVCQSQKMDL
+525 DLNVCQAKKMDL
-537 DQIIEYQKTNKT
+537 DQIKEYQKTNKT
-549 SEGFVARNEHGNLLK
+549 SEGFVVRNEHGNLLK

-582 GKTLTQQSVDIY
+582 GKPLTQQSVDIY
-594 VDLYMNDEMDDFIA
+594 VDLYMKDEMDDFIA
-608 YKNQRVGKGGLH
+608 YKNQRVGKGGLP
-620 EIDQLYNQLQT
+620 EIDRLYNQLQT
-631 RVFEYR
+631 RVSEYR
-637 TLTDKYKDFSRRDI
+637 TLTDKYKDLSRRDI
-651 AQLDIDNMG
+651 AQLDIDDIG
-660 KSIIFKNKES
+660 KSIIFRNKEK
-670 DEFTL
+670 DDFTL
-675 DEKQVKKIINEI
+675 DEKQVKKIVNEI
-687 VQDIKANGQEFSEPS
+687 VNDLKNSPKPDVSES
-702 IKDTEIDQLA
+702 IKNLDELA
-712 DQILDNILENSIQ
+712 DQILDNMLENSIQ